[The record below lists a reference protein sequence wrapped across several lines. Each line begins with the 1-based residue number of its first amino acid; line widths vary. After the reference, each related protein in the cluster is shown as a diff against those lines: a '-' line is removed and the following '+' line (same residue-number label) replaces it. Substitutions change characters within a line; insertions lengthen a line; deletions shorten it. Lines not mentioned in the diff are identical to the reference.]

1 MTPRKENNIMV
12 IINCEPIG
20 KSESD
25 EYENVVV
32 KDSNGYPFAI
42 LFMDLFYDKDNS
54 QIYDKIRAGKK
65 FQIKVDLVE

>member
-1 MTPRKENNIMV
+1 MIT
-12 IINCEPIG
+12 INCEPISRIG
-20 KSESD
+20 SD

-32 KDSNGYPFAI
+32 EDGAGYPFAI

-65 FQIKVDLVE
+65 FKIKVELFEEEE